1 MLPQICN
8 AKVAVKVGEPQ
19 THCRIT
25 HSSLEE
31 VRRAFG
37 LPAYGLCPPFREPVI
52 PPLPSL
58 MILLMSTAQ
67 RAMMDEMLKNR

>member
-25 HSSLEE
+25 HSSLE
-31 VRRAFG
+31 
-37 LPAYGLCPPFREPVI
+37 
-52 PPLPSL
+52 
-58 MILLMSTAQ
+58 